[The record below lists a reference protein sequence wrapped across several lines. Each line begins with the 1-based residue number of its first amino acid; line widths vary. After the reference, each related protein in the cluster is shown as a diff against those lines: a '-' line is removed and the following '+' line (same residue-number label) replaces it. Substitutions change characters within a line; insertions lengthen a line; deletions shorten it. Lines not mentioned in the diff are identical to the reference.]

1 MTIDKSGWETRPVVP
16 LRALSK
22 ETLSAGG
29 DCRAMCVLSLNRFH
43 LLKSGSPRAL
53 QIRIHLVEAR
63 AFGMRKYINDAHLAK
78 KMGKTRSERLSVF
91 FDLVKL
97 RLKRRFAG
105 MRKEECKV
113 RVLGYEVSGFS
124 YFALERLM
132 LKALN

>member
-1 MTIDKSGWETRPVVP
+1 
-16 LRALSK
+16 
-22 ETLSAGG
+22 
-29 DCRAMCVLSLNRFH
+29 
-43 LLKSGSPRAL
+43 
-53 QIRIHLVEAR
+53 
-63 AFGMRKYINDAHLAK
+63 MRKYINDAHLAK